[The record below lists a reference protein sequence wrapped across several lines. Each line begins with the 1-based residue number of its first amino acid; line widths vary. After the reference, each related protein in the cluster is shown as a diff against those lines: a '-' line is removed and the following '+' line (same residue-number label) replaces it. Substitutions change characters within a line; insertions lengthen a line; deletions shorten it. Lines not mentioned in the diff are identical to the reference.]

1 MSFLLINIC
10 IIQINDNK
18 VRGFPQV
25 VATIWIDWWVFR
37 VKGVRRKKKK
47 QRTVCKNTEQQKD
60 RCRYPAKMASILW
73 GGREEDLILLFLND
87 LPFKNLGTPQN
98 AHLENN
104 VKGKTGF
111 VFDVDFSE
119 VSFDDLMISKK
130 NSLKVSSSICFC
142 WKSWPFLIC
151 YKFSFWT
158 GSVKQQWVMA
168 KWLVSPMPHNIL
180 GKKV

>member
-1 MSFLLINIC
+1 MTTRLEASHRLLQQFGLI
-10 IIQINDNK
+10 DEFSEW
-18 VRGFPQV
+18 RG
-25 VATIWIDWWVFR
+25 W
-37 VKGVRRKKKK
+37 
-47 QRTVCKNTEQQKD
+47 E
-60 RCRYPAKMASILW
+60 
-73 GGREEDLILLFLND
+73 GGRKSSVQSARTLSNRRTGVGILQRWLQSFEVGGKKSWILLFLND

-104 VKGKTGF
+104 VKGKPGF
-111 VFDVDFSE
+111 VFAVDFSE